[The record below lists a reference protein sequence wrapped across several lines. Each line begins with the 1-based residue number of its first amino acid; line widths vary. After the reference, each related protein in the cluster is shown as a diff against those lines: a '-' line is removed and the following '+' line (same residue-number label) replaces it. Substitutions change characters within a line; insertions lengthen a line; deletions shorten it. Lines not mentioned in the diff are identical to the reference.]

1 MAKTKIE
8 ELAINY
14 TARNFSS
21 IKDELVSYA
30 KRYYPNTYKDF
41 SEASFGAL
49 MLDMVAYV
57 GDIMSFYLDYQANE
71 SFLQTAIEYDNIIKL
86 SRQLGYKFNAAPSS
100 HGVVTLYILIPAAT
114 TGGGPDPSYIPT
126 LKRGAVFTSTAG
138 NSYILVENIDF
149 SQSSNMVVVGRVN
162 PSTGTPISYAIKAK
176 GRIISGNFKSVAFTI
191 GEFERFRKLEIPGA
205 ASVAEISAVFDSNGN
220 KYFEV
225 DYLSQDVVYKELI
238 NPDPTQRLL
247 TPNILKPHVVP
258 RRFVVERNANQTLL
272 VFGHGSEGDISTD
285 PIADP
290 NQAII
295 NLHGK
300 DYTTDQ
306 SFDPTNL
313 ISSDKLG
320 VGPANTTLTIVYR
333 SNNTNQVNAPVGTIT
348 QGAETEFVFKD
359 EFNLSGVKVG
369 AVRRSLEII
378 NEDPVLGDE
387 MSATVDEIRQK
398 AYGIFYS
405 QNRAVTLQDYKSMIY
420 SMPPKFGSIARCT
433 LQKDKDSF
441 KRNLNLYILCKN
453 STNNMIA
460 GNSTIKLNL
469 KNWINKYRM
478 INDSIDILDAKIVN
492 LGIRFEIIAERNVN
506 KTTVLN
512 NCLLSLNNK
521 YVNKQPDIGEFLEIT
536 KIYKLLNSLKGVA
549 DTVKVD
555 VYQKLGADY
564 ADTTF
569 NIENAFSADRRY
581 ISFPFNTIYEFKNG
595 IDFEGIVT

>member
-8 ELAINY
+8 ELSINY

-21 IKDELVSYA
+21 IKDELTSYA

-57 GDIMSFYLDYQANE
+57 GDVMSFYLDYQANE

-86 SRQLGYKFNAAPSS
+86 SRQLGYKFDAAPSS
-100 HGVVTLYILIPAAT
+100 HGVVTLYILVPPAT
-114 TGGGPDPSYIPT
+114 TGGGPDPLYLPT
-126 LKRGAVFTSTAG
+126 LKRGSTFSSTAG
-138 NSYILVENIDF
+138 NSYILVENVDF
-149 SQSSNMVVVGRVN
+149 SKSSNMVVVGRVN
-162 PSTGTPISYAIKAK
+162 PSTGTPINYAVKAK
-176 GRIISGNFKSVAFTI
+176 GRIISGNFKTASFTI
-191 GEFERFRKLEIPGA
+191 GEFQRFRKLEIPGA
-205 ASVAEISAVFDSNGN
+205 SSIAEIMSVYDSNGN
-220 KYFEV
+220 SYIEV

-247 TPNILKPHVVP
+247 APNILKPHVVP
-258 RRFVVERNANQTLL
+258 RRFTVERSARQTLL
-272 VFGHGSEGDISTD
+272 VFGHGSEEDISTD
-285 PIADP
+285 PIAEP

-295 NLHGK
+295 NLHGRE
-300 DYTTDQ
+300 YSTDQ

-320 VGPANTTLTIVYR
+320 VGPSNTTLTVVYR
-333 SNNTNQVNAPVGTIT
+333 HNNTAQVNSPVGTIT
-348 QGAETEFVFKD
+348 EASQPDLVFKD
-359 EFNLSGVKVG
+359 EFNLSGTKLG
-369 AVRRSLEII
+369 AVRRSLEVI

-387 MSATVDEIRQK
+387 MSATVDEIKQK

-405 QNRAVTLQDYKSMIY
+405 QNRAVTMQDYKSMIY

-433 LQKDKDSF
+433 MNKDKDSF

-453 STNNMIA
+453 STNNLVPA
-460 GNSTIKLNL
+460 NSTIKQNL

-492 LGIRFEIIAERNVN
+492 LGVRFEIVAERNVN

-512 NCLLSLNNK
+512 NCLMVLNSK
-521 YVNKQPDIGEFLEIT
+521 YINKQPDIGEFLEIT
-536 KIYKLLNSLKGVA
+536 KIYKLLNSIKGVA

-555 VYQKLGADY
+555 VYQKIGADY

-569 NIENAFSADRRY
+569 SVEQAFSADRRY
-581 ISFPFNTIYEFKNG
+581 LTFPFDTIYEFRNG
-595 IDFEGIVT
+595 IDFEGVVT